1 LLLAGTQFC
10 CVGIEVGMQFR
21 TSSEGRPCH
30 YEAAIA
36 GRSLS
41 YSVFTTA

>member
-1 LLLAGTQFC
+1 LLLASAQHC
-10 CVGIEVGMQFR
+10 CASIEVGMQFGMR
-21 TSSEGRPCH
+21 SEDWPCH